1 MTSKETGK
9 DNGNTVTRRGFL
21 RSSAFIGGAAAAA
34 PLLGHAS
41 SGVEEPARSA
51 AGRKQGYRETAHV
64 REYYDKARF

>member
-9 DNGNTVTRRGFL
+9 DRGNSVTRRGFL
-21 RSSAFIGGAAAAA
+21 RSSALIGGAAAAA
-34 PLLGHAS
+34 PLLWQAS
-41 SGVEEPARSA
+41 GGAAAPARGA